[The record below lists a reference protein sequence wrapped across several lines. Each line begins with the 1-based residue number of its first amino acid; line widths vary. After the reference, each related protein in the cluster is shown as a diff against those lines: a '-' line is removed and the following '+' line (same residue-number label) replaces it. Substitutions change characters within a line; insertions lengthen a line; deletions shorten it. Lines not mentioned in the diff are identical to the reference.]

1 MRSRRFFPL
10 ATRVVASTLV
20 AAGAGI
26 QPFGASVVVA
36 QPAPLRTVVT
46 RATTLEALQR
56 DAQRNTPALAKAR
69 KKLLEDAAKMAAERM
84 IAVTDKTTH
93 VPPSGDKHDY
103 LSLSPY
109 WWPDSSKADGLPY
122 IRRDGVTNP
131 ESKRDLDQPRL
142 AAMADRVQV
151 FTLAWWVSGD
161 AKWAT
166 LAAQQLRTWF
176 LDPATRMNPNLTY
189 AQLIRGRTEVR
200 GTGIIDG
207 RGFIDVTDM
216 VGVLRRSSAW
226 SAADDAALVAWF
238 RDYHRWLTTSSH
250 GQKEHAAKNNHG
262 SWYAAHAS
270 AVALFVGDT
279 ARVRTLAN
287 ETKARIGWQ
296 IKPDGNQPE
305 ELARTRSMHYTNFNA
320 EALSRVAE
328 AAQQVGV
335 DLWRFTAPEGG
346 SLAKTVGLLAQFAGR
361 ESTWPG
367 QQIDAMSQPDLLR
380 TLARARLALG
390 EKVYDEAIG
399 RLPVDLVARD
409 RSVLLFWKG
418 Q

>member
-1 MRSRRFFPL
+1 MSPVPRSLSTVAVL
-10 ATRVVASTLV
+10 AAAL
-20 AAGAGI
+20 AAGA
-26 QPFGASVVVA
+26 
-36 QPAPLRTVVT
+36 APLPAQAVL
-46 RATTLEALQR
+46 ATTITRPAVLEALKR
-56 DAQRNTPALAKAR
+56 DASTKPLAAAR
-69 KKLLEDAAKMAAERM
+69 ARLLRDAAEAAAEPM
-84 IAVTDKTTH
+84 VAVTDKATH
-93 VPPSGDKHDY
+93 TPPSGDKHDY

-109 WWPDSSKADGLPY
+109 WWPDSTKPDGLPY

-142 AAMADRVQV
+142 AKMADRVQT

-166 LAAQQLRTWF
+166 LAAQQVRTWF
-176 LDPATRMNPNLTY
+176 IDPATRMNPNLTY
-189 AQLIRGRTEVR
+189 AQLIRGRTEER

-207 RGFIDVTDM
+207 RGVIEVTDM
-216 VGVLRRSSAW
+216 IGVLRQSPAW
-226 SAADDAALVAWF
+226 SAADDAALREWF
-238 RDYHRWLTTSSH
+238 RAYHGWLTTSSH

-328 AAQQVGV
+328 IANRVGV
-335 DLWRFTAPEGG
+335 DLWHFTAPEGG
-346 SLAKTVGLLAQFAGR
+346 SLAKTIGLLAQYAGR
-361 ESTWPG
+361 ESSWPG
-367 QQIDAMSQPDLLR
+367 QQIDAMSRTDLLR

-390 EKVYDEAIG
+390 DKALDDAIG
-399 RLPVDLVARD
+399 RLPADLVAKD
-409 RSVLLFWKG
+409 RSTLLFWTG
-418 Q
+418 R